1 MQPGGLRTEP
11 LRHHEQISGLD
22 AGHPDPR
29 RWVFFEIL
37 SQRLNANSG
46 AISTI

>member
-22 AGHPDPR
+22 ARHPDPR
-29 RWVFFEIL
+29 GWISVRFL
-37 SQRLNANSG
+37 SKG
-46 AISTI
+46 